1 MKLSQTMK
9 RFKTEIILAV
19 FMILAV
25 AVVYGQLRTYG
36 FIHYDDLDYVITN
49 RHVQGGLTM
58 EGARWAFA
66 TRFHSQ
72 WHPLTWLSHM
82 TDYAIFGMHPGRHHL
97 VSLFIHLANTLL
109 LFFFFTRLTGAPVRS
124 AVVAA
129 LFALHPLHV
138 EPVAMVADR
147 KDLLS
152 TFFMLLSM
160 HAYVGYLKKGGLFRY
175 SRILV
180 SFVLGI
186 MAKAVIVTLPILLLL
201 LDYWP
206 LSRFGGRDP
215 LPHQSGDGAAN
226 ALHAYAEKTFPGLL
240 AEKLILFVPMLIGAL
255 VAILTR
261 NPDRPLLRLPTAH
274 HIANG
279 LVSYILYIG
288 KALWPVHL
296 AVIYPP
302 PGRFAPWQVLG
313 SGLLLIFIT
322 AMVLIGRKKRPYLVA
337 GWGWYLLTLLPVIGL
352 LGFMGPHRMADRY
365 TYVPL
370 VGLFIMAAW
379 GVPELL
385 GRWRPGRAWMP
396 ALTGVLGFVMMAAA
410 WIQVGYWQ
418 NSLTLFGHAAQVTSG
433 SSAAF
438 NNLGMGY
445 AEQGDLRKAEEQFL
459 KALAFNPDFVPAHL
473 NLGTAYSRQGDLD
486 KAEGHFLEVLRI
498 DPDHAGAHNNLG
510 LVLGQMD
517 RLAEATEHFRQAV
530 QKRPKEAGMLYN
542 LGNALL
548 FQGQPEAAAD
558 YLAAAVDARP
568 KFAEAHYALGYALTL
583 LGKPDMAAGHFK
595 EAIRIDPSY
604 AAAIKNLDR
613 TAAFGKTSS
622 EISR

>member
-1 MKLSQTMK
+1 MK
-9 RFKTEIILAV
+9 RFQTEIILAV
-19 FMILAV
+19 FLSLAV
-25 AVVYGQLRTYG
+25 AVVYGQLRTHG

-58 EGARWAFA
+58 EGAQWAFT
-66 TRFHSQ
+66 TRFHRQ

-82 TDYAIFGMHPGRHHL
+82 TDCALFGMHPGRHHL
-97 VSLFIHLANTLL
+97 VSAFFHLANTLL
-109 LFFFFTRLTGAPVRS
+109 LFLFFTRLTGAPVRS

-129 LFALHPLHV
+129 LFALHPAHV

-160 HAYVGYLKKGGLFRY
+160 HAYIGYLKRRGLFRY
-175 SRILV
+175 GLILV

-186 MAKAVIVTLPILLLL
+186 MAKAVIVTLPIVLLL

-206 LSRFGGRDP
+206 LSRFGRRDP
-215 LPHQSGDGAAN
+215 RPHQSGDGSAKAM
-226 ALHAYAEKTFPGLL
+226 HGYGKKRFPGLL
-240 AEKLILFVPMLIGAL
+240 SEKCILFVPMLIGAL

-261 NPDRPLLRLPTAH
+261 NPNHPLLRLPTDH
-274 HIANG
+274 QISNG
-279 LVSYILYIG
+279 LVSYIMYIG
-288 KALWPVHL
+288 KTLWPVNL

-302 PGRFAPWQVLG
+302 PDPFAPWQVLG
-313 SGLLLIFIT
+313 SGLLLLVIT
-322 AMVLIGRKKRPYLVA
+322 AMVLLWRKKRPYLVT

-370 VGLFIMAAW
+370 LGLFIMAAW
-379 GVPELL
+379 GVPDLL
-385 GRWRPGRAWMP
+385 GRWRPGRALMP

-433 SSAAF
+433 NSAAL

-445 AEQGDLRKAEEQFL
+445 AEQGDTRKAEEHFL
-459 KALAFNPDFVPAHL
+459 KALTFDPDFVPAHL
-473 NLGTAYSRQGDLD
+473 NVGTLYSRQGNLE
-486 KAEGHFLEVLRI
+486 KAEDHFMQVLRI
-498 DPDHAGAHNNLG
+498 TPEHAGAHNNLG
-510 LVLGQMD
+510 LILGQKG
-517 RLAEATEHFRQAV
+517 RLVEATAHFKQAV
-530 QKRPKEAGMLYN
+530 QKSPKEAGMLYN

-568 KFAEAHYALGYALTL
+568 EFAQAHHALGYALTL
-583 LGKPDMAAGHFK
+583 LGKPEMAAGHFK
-595 EAIRIDPSY
+595 EAIRLDPSY
-604 AAAIKNLDR
+604 EAAIRNLDS
-613 TAAFGKTSS
+613 TAAFDKTTR